1 MTLWTGTFVGQFVKG
16 GCQNFDTRE
25 LTWDQRIRYHRSR
38 SFELRSADMI
48 GSPEIHRRIEVT
60 EWFISHQIMNASPR
74 ASICGINIPIYCEIL
89 LRVDMDSQSRKRGTW
104 VQSQWVSFRASEE
117 LFKCSSTPSS
127 WNEFWFLSPAATKW
141 RTTELKCQALTPKPT
156 PHGIDLGAVGKHIRN
171 TFHQYLINTVSRSSV
186 GMGTLSRQIGTTFPQ
201 VGTSAALCRMR
212 YANKGWTKRVR
223 CVFDTKGAG
232 LDSGWLYRSGT

>member
-74 ASICGINIPIYCEIL
+74 ASICGINIPIYCGIL
-89 LRVDMDSQSRKRGTW
+89 WRVDMDSQSRKRGTW
-104 VQSQWVSFRASEE
+104 VHGRYNLNEFFSHFWGIQVHGMSFDFCHQRQQSEE
-117 LFKCSSTPSS
+117 PLN
-127 WNEFWFLSPAATKW
+127 W
-141 RTTELKCQALTPKPT
+141 
-156 PHGIDLGAVGKHIRN
+156 
-171 TFHQYLINTVSRSSV
+171 
-186 GMGTLSRQIGTTFPQ
+186 
-201 VGTSAALCRMR
+201 SAKL
-212 YANKGWTKRVR
+212 
-223 CVFDTKGAG
+223 
-232 LDSGWLYRSGT
+232 